1 MQYEDDLRV
10 ILENV
15 GGIEN
20 ITRVYHCVTRLRFN
34 LKDTSLINKAAIDA
48 TKLAK
53 GSVLNAGQYQ
63 VIIGAG
69 TVDEAYDEFLRMTG
83 LADGGSIDV
92 NEDEAPAEKKNLVG
106 MAIDLCTNVLIPAL
120 PALVTGGITKAVLLS
135 LLFGGVIDPTSP
147 TYGVLMMI
155 SDAPFYFLPIILA
168 FTSAKYFGCNQ
179 VAAMVLGCIMLHPSF
194 AELGDGANLFGLPIP
209 YVAYSSTVFP
219 VIIGVYVMSW
229 VEKLW
234 KRIVPKMVAGFFV
247 PMLTIF
253 TTAPIVL
260 AAVGPV
266 INLAANAAGSALVS
280 LVEFAGVFGAAIV
293 SGIYPLM
300 VFTGL
305 HQALGAFEVQSL
317 AQVGYDPFLP
327 LGAAA
332 NAAIAGATFAL
343 AFLAKEEDS
352 RSLAFTSGISA
363 IIGITEPALYGVV
376 APAKAAFVSTFIGG
390 AAGGALM
397 SLFGVK
403 AYAMGPVPLAGI
415 AIFLGDTFVQYLI
428 AVVVSVVVAAVA
440 TIALTKAMN
449 GRDA

>member
-1 MQYEDDLRV
+1 MKYEDDLKV

-15 GGIEN
+15 GGVDN

-69 TVDEAYDEFLRMTG
+69 TVDEAYEEFLQMTG
-83 LADGGSIDV
+83 LADGGLVDA
-92 NEDEAPAEKKNLVG
+92 DPADLPAEKKNLMG
-106 MAIDLCTNVLIPAL
+106 MIIDLCTNVLIPAL

-135 LLFGGVIDPTSP
+135 LLFAGMVDPASS

-179 VAAMVLGCIMLHPSF
+179 VAAMTLGAIMLHPSF
-194 AELGDGANLFGLPIP
+194 ATLGENINLFGLPIP
-209 YVAYSSTVFP
+209 YVSYASTVFP

-229 VEKLW
+229 IEKLW
-234 KRIVPKMVAGFFV
+234 KRVIPKMVAGFFV

-260 AAVGPV
+260 ALVGPV
-266 INLAANAAGSALVS
+266 INMAANAAGNLLVTI
-280 LVEFAGVFGAAIV
+280 VNVAGVFGGAITA
-293 SGIYPLM
+293 GIYPFL

-305 HQALGAFEVQSL
+305 HQALGAIEVQSL

-332 NAAIAGATFAL
+332 NAAVAGATFAL
-343 AFLAKEEDS
+343 AFLAKDEDS
-352 RSLAFTSGISA
+352 KSLAFSSAVSA

-376 APAKAAFVSTFIGG
+376 APVKTAFASSMIGG
-390 AAGGALM
+390 AVGGFLM
-397 SLFGVK
+397 TLFGVK

-415 AIFLGDTFVQYLI
+415 AVFLGDHFVQYLI
-428 AVVVSVVVAAVA
+428 AVAASVAVAAAA
-440 TIALTKAMN
+440 TVVLTKA
-449 GRDA
+449 AEKKAA